1 MTTRERR
8 NVAFYPQGPKISQI
22 SRKKSQR
29 KSVNLGAL
37 LEECNAKMAELE
49 SYNDSCNKTYKKL
62 YKVHKDYKKL
72 ANEKIDELRE
82 RNKQIDELREQLKR
96 LTNSMRP
103 RSAKSSSAT
112 GTRKKWSRPI
122 QPTELSHIAEGV
134 FEPSPPK

>member
-1 MTTRERR
+1 MTTRGRR

-49 SYNDSCNKTYKKL
+49 SYNEVCHKTNEQL
-62 YKVHKDYKKL
+62 NKVHQDYKKL
-72 ANEKIDELRE
+72 ANE
-82 RNKQIDELREQLKR
+82 QIDELREQLKR
-96 LTNSMRP
+96 LTKSMKP

-122 QPTELSHIAEGV
+122 QHNELSDITKGD
-134 FEPSPPK
+134 FEPKTNP